1 MATVITKDAYFATGV
16 EVLSDV
22 GYGGLKLAE
31 VCRRLGVT
39 TGSFYH
45 YFDSWSAYTRDLA
58 TDYFLGLTVE
68 RVKALRAEPDP
79 RKRIDSIFEI
89 GINLPHGAESAIRAW
104 SSVDPQVRTV
114 QVEVDR
120 QRVDVL
126 RESAFEILRDQR
138 LARLFAHWALYLLVG
153 YEQSTLPPDAN
164 GLAWMVAQQL
174 DALDSGRF
182 SSLPESASGLY
193 G

>member
-1 MATVITKDAYFATGV
+1 LASVITTDTYFPTGLD
-16 EVLSDV
+16 VLPDL
-22 GYGGLKLAE
+22 GYGGQNLAD
-31 VCRRLGVT
+31 VSKRLGVT

-58 TDYFLGLTVE
+58 NDWFLSLTVD
-68 RVKALRAEPDP
+68 RVTALRAEPDP

-89 GINLPHGAESAIRAW
+89 GMKLPHGAECAIRAW
-104 SSVDPQVRTV
+104 SSVDPAVRAV

-126 RESAFEILRDQR
+126 WQSAVEILQDQR

-153 YEQSTLPPDAN
+153 YEQSTLPPDTD

-182 SSLPESASGLY
+182 TSLPESASWLY

>member
-1 MATVITKDAYFATGV
+1 MATVLTKDAYFETGV
-16 EVLSDV
+16 EVLSEL

-31 VCRRLGVT
+31 VCKRLGVT

-45 YFDSWSAYTRDLA
+45 YFDNWSAYTRNLVNDWFLA
-58 TDYFLGLTVE
+58 HTVE

-79 RKRIDSIFEI
+79 RRRIDSIFEI
-89 GINLPHGAESAIRAW
+89 GMNLPHGAESAIRAW
-104 SSVDPQVRTV
+104 SSVDPQVRAV
-114 QVEVDR
+114 QVELDR
-120 QRVDVL
+120 QRVDIL
-126 RESAFEILRDQR
+126 RESASEILHDQR

-153 YEQSTLPPDAN
+153 YEQSTLPPDAD

-182 SSLPESASGLY
+182 SSLPESASWLY

>member
-1 MATVITKDAYFATGV
+1 MATMVTKEAYFETGL
-16 EVLSDV
+16 EVLSDL

-31 VCRRLGVT
+31 VCNRMGVT

-45 YFDSWSAYTRDLA
+45 YFDSWSAYTGGLVRDWYL
-58 TDYFLGLTVE
+58 TLTVK
-68 RVKALRAEPDP
+68 RVESLRSEPDP
-79 RKRIDSIFEI
+79 RKRIDAIFEV
-89 GINLPHGAESAIRAW
+89 GFHLPHGAERAIRSW
-104 SSVDPQVRTV
+104 SSVDPQVHAV

-120 QRVDVL
+120 QRVEIIT
-126 RESAFEILRDQR
+126 ESAVEILHDRR
-138 LARLFAHWALYLLVG
+138 LAHLFALWALYLLVG
-153 YEQSTLPPDAN
+153 YEQSTLPPDTD

-182 SSLPESASGLY
+182 SSLPESAPWPY

>member
-1 MATVITKDAYFATGV
+1 MANVITKDAYFATGV
-16 EVLSDV
+16 EVLSDL

-31 VCRRLGVT
+31 VCKRLGVT

-45 YFDSWSAYTRDLA
+45 YFTSWSAYTSDLA
-58 TDYFLGLTVE
+58 NDYFLGLTLE
-68 RVKALRAEPDP
+68 RVRALRAEPDP
-79 RKRIDSIFEI
+79 RRRIDSIFEI
-89 GINLPHGAESAIRAW
+89 GMKLPHGAESAIRAW
-104 SSVDPQVRTV
+104 SSVNPEVRAV

-120 QRVDVL
+120 QRVEVL
-126 RESAFEILRDQR
+126 WQSALEILHDAR
-138 LARLFAHWALYLLVG
+138 LARLFAHWSIYLLVG
-153 YEQSTLPPDAN
+153 YEQSTLPPDSD

-182 SSLPESASGLY
+182 SSLPESASWLY